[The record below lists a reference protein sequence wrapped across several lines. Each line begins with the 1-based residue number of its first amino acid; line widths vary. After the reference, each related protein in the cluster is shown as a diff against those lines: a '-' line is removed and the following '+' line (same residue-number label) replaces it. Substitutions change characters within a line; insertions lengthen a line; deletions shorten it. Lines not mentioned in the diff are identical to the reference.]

1 MAVRKPPRTTVVRS
15 TRSRTDGS
23 RKGDLSGKAGS
34 ASQRLRKRRV
44 AAEGATTS
52 EEPPVAT
59 VGQDPGVVPA
69 TEVATE
75 PAAAEAP
82 LDASEAVESQPVGET
97 ADGPGADGEEPAP
110 ATGPI
115 RAAET
120 SAEPAPAADAKPPRA
135 KRRKGSAAPPSS
147 AIEAGKP
154 TRRVAS
160 RNKPAEGTTL
170 SASRKVRRPAKK
182 PPSPAAAAETSP
194 KVAREPGLSP
204 AEAAPEMAKAAAAQG
219 LGIAQAL
226 TKELTAFS
234 QRLLEDNTLRAKELA
249 AARSLP
255 ELVEIQARQL
265 QAVSEAWLR
274 HTARLSEIYLATLR
288 RGKG

>member
-59 VGQDPGVVPA
+59 AGQDPGIVPA
-69 TEVATE
+69 TEAATE

-82 LDASEAVESQPVGET
+82 LDASEAVESQPVRET
-97 ADGPGADGEEPAP
+97 ADGPGAAGEEPAP
-110 ATGPI
+110 ATEPL

-120 SAEPAPAADAKPPRA
+120 SGEPSTAAGSNPPRA
-135 KRRKGSAAPPSS
+135 KSSKASSAPPSPT
-147 AIEAGKP
+147 IEAGKP

-160 RNKPAEGTTL
+160 GNEPAEGTTL
-170 SASRKVRRPAKK
+170 SASRKLRRPAKK
-182 PPSPAAAAETSP
+182 PPPPPAAAETS
-194 KVAREPGLSP
+194 L
-204 AEAAPEMAKAAAAQG
+204 AQG

-234 QRLLEDNTLRAKELA
+234 QRLLKDNALRAKELA

-265 QAVSEAWLR
+265 RAVSEAWLR

-288 RGKG
+288 SGKR

>member
-44 AAEGATTS
+44 AAGATTS

-59 VGQDPGVVPA
+59 AGQDPGVVPA
-69 TEVATE
+69 TEAATE

-97 ADGPGADGEEPAP
+97 ADGPGATSVEPAP

-115 RAAET
+115 RTAET
-120 SAEPAPAADAKPPRA
+120 SAEPAPGYRCEAAARQAPE
-135 KRRKGSAAPPSS
+135 GLFSAAELRN
-147 AIEAGKP
+147 EADKP

-160 RNKPAEGTTL
+160 RNEPAEGTTL

-204 AEAAPEMAKAAAAQG
+204 AEAAPETAKAAAAQG

>member
-15 TRSRTDGS
+15 TRSRTDAS
-23 RKGDLSGKAGS
+23 RKGELSGKAGS
-34 ASQRLRKRRV
+34 ASQRLGKRRV
-44 AAEGATTS
+44 AAGAATS
-52 EEPPVAT
+52 EVPPVTT
-59 VGQDPGVVPA
+59 VGQDSGIVPA
-69 TEVATE
+69 TEAA
-75 PAAAEAP
+75 PAAKAP
-82 LDASEAVESQPVGET
+82 LDASEAVERQPVGET
-97 ADGPGADGEEPAP
+97 ADRPGAAGEEPAP

-115 RAAET
+115 RTAET

-135 KRRKGSAAPPSS
+135 KRSKASSAPPSPT
-147 AIEAGKP
+147 IEAGKP

-160 RNKPAEGTTL
+160 RNEPAEGTTVP
-170 SASRKVRRPAKK
+170 ASRKVRRAAKK
-182 PPSPAAAAETSP
+182 PPSPAAAAETSL
-194 KVAREPGLSP
+194 KVPREPGLSP
-204 AEAAPEMAKAAAAQG
+204 AEAAPETAKAAAAQG

-234 QRLLEDNTLRAKELA
+234 QRLLEDNALRAKELA

-274 HTARLSEIYLATLR
+274 HTARLTEIYLATLR

>member
-44 AAEGATTS
+44 AAGATTS

-59 VGQDPGVVPA
+59 AGQDPGVVPA
-69 TEVATE
+69 TEAATE

-97 ADGPGADGEEPAP
+97 ADGPGATAVEPAP

-115 RAAET
+115 RTAET
-120 SAEPAPAADAKPPRA
+120 SAEPAPGYRCEVAARQ
-135 KRRKGSAAPPSS
+135 APEGLFTPTSS
-147 AIEAGKP
+147 APEADKP

-160 RNKPAEGTTL
+160 RNEPAEGTTL

-204 AEAAPEMAKAAAAQG
+204 AEAAPETAKAAAAQG

-234 QRLLEDNTLRAKELA
+234 QRLLEDNALRAKELA

-288 RGKG
+288 RGRG

>member
-44 AAEGATTS
+44 AAGAATS

-59 VGQDPGVVPA
+59 AGQDPGVVPA

-97 ADGPGADGEEPAP
+97 ADGPGATSVQPAP

-115 RAAET
+115 RTAET
-120 SAEPAPAADAKPPRA
+120 SAEPAQATDAKSSRA
-135 KRRKGSAAPPSS
+135 RRRKDSSQPMGSAP
-147 AIEAGKP
+147 EADKP

-160 RNKPAEGTTL
+160 RNEPAEGTTL

-182 PPSPAAAAETSP
+182 PPSPAAAAEISP

-204 AEAAPEMAKAAAAQG
+204 AEAAPETAKAAAAQG

-234 QRLLEDNTLRAKELA
+234 QRLLKDNALRAKELA

-265 QAVSEAWLR
+265 HAVSEAWLR

-288 RGKG
+288 RGRG

>member
-44 AAEGATTS
+44 AAGATTS

-59 VGQDPGVVPA
+59 AGQDPGVVPA

-97 ADGPGADGEEPAP
+97 ADGPGAAGEEPAP
-110 ATGPI
+110 ATEPL

-120 SAEPAPAADAKPPRA
+120 SAEPAPAADSDPPRA

-154 TRRVAS
+154 ARRVAS
-160 RNKPAEGTTL
+160 RNEPAEGTTL
-170 SASRKVRRPAKK
+170 SASRKVGRPAKK

-204 AEAAPEMAKAAAAQG
+204 AEAAPETAKAAAAQG

-249 AARSLP
+249 AARRLP

-288 RGKG
+288 RGRG